1 METHVFVVCALPD
14 GGVNCHCRSG
24 RANCLHACP
33 HAFLRRLPPNVVFAT
48 LNFVILDLQVLKPF
62 KSSIAGII
70 RICTGAHVR
79 LHGSSACTLLV
90 VLLPSQRLNT
100 AVFIMKRSFSISVC
114 LFLVF
119 ALAQATGVCICALLA
134 VHAHAHAHICY
145 EA

>member
-1 METHVFVVCALPD
+1 M
-14 GGVNCHCRSG
+14 
-24 RANCLHACP
+24 
-33 HAFLRRLPPNVVFAT
+33 
-48 LNFVILDLQVLKPF
+48 
-62 KSSIAGII
+62 AGII
-70 RICTGAHVR
+70 GICIGAHVR

-100 AVFIMKRSFSISVC
+100 AVFIMKRSRSFSIILC

-119 ALAQATGVCICALLA
+119 ALAQATWVCICALLA

>member
-14 GGVNCHCRSG
+14 GGVNCHCRPG
-24 RANCLHACP
+24 RANCLYACP
-33 HAFLRRLPPNVVFAT
+33 HAFLRRLPPNVVFPM
-48 LNFVILDLQVLKPF
+48 LNFVILDLQDHRDLHWCTRTFAWLKCMH
-62 KSSIAGII
+62 IN
-70 RICTGAHVR
+70 VR
-79 LHGSSACTLLV
+79 ALLV
-90 VLLPSQRLNT
+90 VLASQRLNT
-100 AVFIMKRSFSISVC
+100 AVFIMKRSFSIILC

>member
-1 METHVFVVCALPD
+1 MFSLFVLCLMAELIAIAAQGVRIACMLPCISEATAAQRCICN
-14 GGVNCHCRSG
+14 VKFCHIR
-24 RANCLHACP
+24 
-33 HAFLRRLPPNVVFAT
+33 FASSQT
-48 LNFVILDLQVLKPF
+48 FKF
-62 KSSIAGII
+62 KSSMAGII
-70 RICTGAHVR
+70 GICTGAHVR

-100 AVFIMKRSFSISVC
+100 AVFIMKRSRSFSIILC

-119 ALAQATGVCICALLA
+119 ALAQATWVCICALLA